1 MVIFVDDLV
10 LLSSIGGTGDVDDID
25 SEEDIS
31 IVHDETETLL
41 YQLSD
46 ILVNHTCVCLLQLCL
61 DTILACVD

>member
-1 MVIFVDDLV
+1 MVIFVHGRV
-10 LLSSIGGTGDVDDID
+10 LLSSIGGTGDVYDID

-41 YQLSD
+41 YPLPD
-46 ILVNHTCVCLLQLCL
+46 ILVNRAYVCLLQLCL